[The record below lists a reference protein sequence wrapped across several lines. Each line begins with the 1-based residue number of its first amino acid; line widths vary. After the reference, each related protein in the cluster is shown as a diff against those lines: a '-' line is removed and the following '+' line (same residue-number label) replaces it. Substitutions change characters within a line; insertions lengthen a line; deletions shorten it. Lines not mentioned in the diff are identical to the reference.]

1 MVDRKQDNVARL
13 KVQGLIWPCI
23 ANGRKYAYSRH
34 PEWPLRN
41 ARSGGPLP
49 LPDDAEG
56 QTPCAILP
64 FAPSQADR

>member
-1 MVDRKQDNVARL
+1 MVNRVQANIAPL
-13 KVQGLIWPCI
+13 KVQGSIRPCC
-23 ANGRKYAYSRH
+23 RKWSQFAHSRR

-56 QTPCAILP
+56 QMPCAILP